1 MKKFEKGKRFL
12 TFLLVALMVVQQSSV
27 TTLAEELAEY
37 TQEAQNQDT
46 EAVAEVSEASEPE
59 ASVPD
64 SDKAQE
70 QQPAAEEPAAPAEQE
85 TAEVT
90 EAPQA
95 TEAPAQEAAPT
106 EAPAQEAEQT
116 EAPQENAAVTETP
129 QATEAPAVTEA
140 PAETATKAQFSGA
153 VDNATAN
160 VTLSQP
166 ISDKAVFVAKQY
178 SVDSDYFVN
187 NAEAAVSQWVINNG
201 LTVLDATAYDMHFEE
216 DGQEIAVNQSANV
229 SLSFNSPILTM
240 TGDAGV
246 PSNIYVLHIVNGQA
260 VAAGSASQDGNGAV
274 VAANVVTEG
283 FSPFVFVK
291 AVSGD
296 AVEPAESS
304 ADLSNFV
311 TSVTLNGA
319 EWNDNTTILP
329 DTDYEIE
336 LTFKENPEGMQFNT
350 AGELEYTLP
359 DALLNS
365 WLASAQEFDLNIDG
379 HTVTGNK
386 ARLSKDGRTL
396 IVKLN
401 NNDPNLTGSGD
412 VHFWIK
418 IGAKFDANKNGQEIK
433 FGASTNKTLHID
445 NSSSVSIN
453 KTHSDYDSNKNE
465 LTYTVEV
472 TSKGANQKVQV
483 TDALSGEILKF
494 KEIKSITSNKRDNLS
509 QDVTPSGNGFQ
520 YAVGDMVHDEVVTIT
535 YTAEV
540 DYSKIPANGTV
551 SVDNKKN
558 TASVIVDGEKKE
570 EKTDTYDKDI
580 NNKISISKSMTGA
593 TENGVVTD
601 PSNIPWKLVVNESKR
616 ASMSGK
622 NITDT
627 IDSNSQAYMHYTGS
641 GITIQVST
649 GEVRTIPWS
658 NLNLAKDSNGN
669 IISWSYTAP
678 ESDGNVSYE
687 ISYATAADNSSFYD
701 KTDLKNNA
709 SVDGGGSGSATAP
722 VGPNEG
728 NKGAAI
734 AKQGKLSADHK
745 KITWTI
751 TVTVP
756 VNGIP
761 NATLVDSLPCSDP
774 YLDAYDGEGITV
786 KYLDADETHTDT
798 LSQDGKTITIAF
810 SYRDTDGTI
819 KKGLKGT
826 GEKRTLEITYSTNV
840 DSEWAQTDEA
850 WRYGHTNTAK
860 LTGPNITASDTVH
873 VTKTSLSKSG
883 QCNGTVKIGNID
895 YPKFDFTLTFKGDV
909 KDGDVITDTFPTEY
923 FKVYE
928 NPQIAGSNNQWYQ
941 GETKGGNV
949 SAISTGF
956 KIDSYPK
963 DADNEYY
970 KYYQLKYTLIP
981 KDENALKELQKL
993 ALVAPNHTYKLH
1005 NEASWGGA
1013 DSQVDVDYTCKPLTK
1028 SDAFEYSTNKV
1039 HFTIKANEAG
1049 LKLNGGESL
1058 TLTDTMSTTLRYDA
1072 SSLVVKAGGED
1083 ITQKVIPNE
1092 NNGTLTIT
1100 GIPDEKVIEIT
1111 YDARVLGSGQ
1121 VTYSN
1126 RAELTGC
1133 GDGINISKTV
1143 TLNGSAGGGGSRL
1156 GIKIRKYKAGDQSSK
1171 LAGAVFQLYK
1181 RDDNGNGV
1189 PVTDKNDNIVTCT
1202 TNDDGNAELQTDMDK
1217 NGWAFVKDRTYY
1229 LVEITA
1235 PEGYQLDSTPIEFK
1249 FVDSPSASNE
1259 YYSGDT
1265 IYVAN
1270 EEKNEGHLVITK
1282 TITGNRVT
1290 DEVKASLSFT
1300 VKNNATN
1307 NKETYTLNDFTQD
1320 ANGVWKLELDKTAGG
1335 YTVTETASDVNGVK
1349 LSSVS
1354 YTIDDRTSESGSEA
1368 NVTVNKNQTTT
1379 VAFTNVYSRE
1389 IQISKQD
1396 ILGNELA
1403 GAKLEITGKENGS
1416 DKDIDP
1422 IRWTSGEEKTVSLK
1436 PGSYILTE
1444 KEVPAG
1450 YVKAAP
1456 ISFTVDAAGN
1466 VKVGETKV
1474 DKLTM
1479 VDKYKENGVQIS
1491 KTDVL
1496 GNELGGATLEITG
1509 KENGSD
1515 KDIDPIRWTSGEEK
1529 TVNLK
1534 PGSYTLTE
1542 TEVPDGYVKAA
1553 PISFTVD
1560 ISGNVKVGKEKV
1572 DQITMVDN
1580 YTVHDIQISK

>member
-37 TQEAQNQDT
+37 TQEAQNQDA
-46 EAVAEVSEASEPE
+46 EAVAETSEASEAE
-59 ASVPD
+59 VSVPD

-85 TAEVT
+85 T
-90 EAPQA
+90 PQA
-95 TEAPAQEAAPT
+95 TEAPQVTEAPAQETAPT

-116 EAPQENAAVTETP
+116 EAPQENAAVTEAP
-129 QATEAPAVTEA
+129 QATETPAVTEA

-160 VTLSQP
+160 VTLAQP
-166 ISDKAVFVAKQY
+166 ISDKAVFVARQY

-187 NAEAAVSQWVINNG
+187 NAEAAVSQWVANNG

-216 DGQEIAVNQSANV
+216 NGQEISVCQPANV
-229 SLSFNSPILTM
+229 SLAFNSPILTM

-274 VAANVVTEG
+274 VAANISTEG

-296 AVEPAESS
+296 AVAPAESS

-418 IGAKFDANKNGQEIK
+418 IGAKFDANKNGKEIK

-445 NSSSVSIN
+445 NSSSVSVN
-453 KTHSDYDSNKNE
+453 KTHSDYDSSKNE

-509 QDVTPSGNGFQ
+509 QDVTPSENGFQ

-622 NITDT
+622 TITDT
-627 IDSNSQAYMHYTGS
+627 IDPNSQAYMHYTGS
-641 GITIQVST
+641 GITIKVST
-649 GEVRTIPWS
+649 GEVRSIPWS
-658 NLNLAKDSNGN
+658 KLNLATDSNGN

-687 ISYATAADNSSFYD
+687 ISYATAADNASFYD

-734 AKQGKLSADHK
+734 AKKGKLNSDRT
-745 KITWTI
+745 KISWTI

-756 VNGIP
+756 ANGIP
-761 NATLVDSLPCSDP
+761 NATLVDSLPWSDP
-774 YLDAYDGEGITV
+774 YLDAYDGKGITV

-798 LSQDGKTITIAF
+798 PSQDKKTITIEF

-826 GEKRTLEITYSTNV
+826 GEKRTLEISYSTDV
-840 DSEWAQTDEA
+840 DPEWAQTDEA

-873 VTKTSLSKSG
+873 VTKTSLSKEG
-883 QCNGTVKIGNID
+883 QCNGTVNVDGVD

-909 KDGDVITDTFPTEY
+909 KDGDVITDTFPTKY

-928 NPQIAGSNNQWYQ
+928 EPRWDGSTPYRIAGGAQYHQ
-941 GETKGGNV
+941 GDETGGVVSVKGTGTGAQFTV
-949 SAISTGF
+949 S
-956 KIDSYPK
+956 SYPK
-963 DADNEYY
+963 NENDEYY
-970 KYYQLKYTLIP
+970 TYYKLTYTLIP
-981 KDENALKELQKL
+981 RDENKLKELQKL
-993 ALVAPNHTYKLH
+993 ALTDPNHTYKLH

-1013 DSQVDVDYTCKPLTK
+1013 ANQVDVDYTCKPLTK
-1028 SDAFEYSTNKV
+1028 SDAFDYSTNKV

-1049 LKLNGGESL
+1049 LKLNGGKTL
-1058 TLTDTMSTTLRYDA
+1058 TLTDTMSSTLRYDA
-1072 SSLVVKAGGED
+1072 SSLVVRADGED
-1083 ITQKVIPNE
+1083 ITQKVVPNE

-1100 GIPDEKVIEIT
+1100 GIPDGKAIEIT

-1133 GDGINISKTV
+1133 GDGVNISNTE

-1368 NVTVNKNQTTT
+1368 NITVNKNQTTT

-1422 IRWTSGEEKTVSLK
+1422 IQW
-1436 PGSYILTE
+1436 I
-1444 KEVPAG
+1444 
-1450 YVKAAP
+1450 
-1456 ISFTVDAAGN
+1456 
-1466 VKVGETKV
+1466 
-1474 DKLTM
+1474 
-1479 VDKYKENGVQIS
+1479 
-1491 KTDVL
+1491 
-1496 GNELGGATLEITG
+1496 
-1509 KENGSD
+1509 
-1515 KDIDPIRWTSGEEK
+1515 SGEEK

-1560 ISGNVKVGKEKV
+1560 AAGNIKVGESEV
-1572 DQITMVDN
+1572 DKLTMVDEYDVHEIEIN
-1580 YTVHDIQISK
+1580 KTDITGNELEGAELEITGKETGSEEDIEPISLISGATSQKVSLKPGSYTLT